1 MSEARTSIRMAP
13 QWAIGAAM
21 LLLLASPRVDGLF
34 EDEYD
39 ASEVIDK
46 SPVSWPWTVAEIR
59 DLKEN

>member
-1 MSEARTSIRMAP
+1 ML
-13 QWAIGAAM
+13 

-59 DLKEN
+59 DLKDN